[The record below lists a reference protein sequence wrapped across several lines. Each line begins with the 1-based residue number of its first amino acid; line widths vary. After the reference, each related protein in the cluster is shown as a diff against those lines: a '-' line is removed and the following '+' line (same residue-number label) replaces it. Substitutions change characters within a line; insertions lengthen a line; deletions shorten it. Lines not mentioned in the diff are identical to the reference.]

1 MLPLQNLLCVN
12 LHGPELFTCAT
23 ARKGAIKPGQE
34 TPLCIRQPLVIV
46 EGVRSLIKISKP
58 ECGEW
63 NKIGCIH
70 TIEYYLAIKRNKVLI
85 YVTTWINLENIIVS
99 ERNNS

>member
-46 EGVRSLIKISKP
+46 EGVRSLIKISKS

-63 NKIGCIH
+63 NKIGCH
-70 TIEYYLAIKRNKVLI
+70 QFFF
-85 YVTTWINLENIIVS
+85 
-99 ERNNS
+99 